1 MKYLLRIFFVL
12 ISIQATGQ
20 ELWQLYPWAA
30 DSTYIIGSHQSGE
43 PRWIPRSYLTSGFVS
58 GTGTATRVAWWNGT
72 NSLSSSANLYWD
84 NTNNELEII
93 NIPIGSNASNQLYAG
108 VNAGYGAT
116 SASYS
121 NFFGVN
127 AGSGATSASNSN
139 FYGYYAGYGATNAS
153 FSNFFGYGTGSAG
166 LGSNNILIGTNI
178 TLPDGSSNA
187 MNLGSVLFGTGLY
200 SNTSVKNST
209 GSTGGKI
216 GILTNTPARELHV
229 AGEARITDL
238 TTDTPTRIV
247 GADADGDLGALTLG
261 SGLNLTGGTLNTV
274 NNGTVTGSGTATR
287 VAFWNGTSTLSSNA
301 NLYWDNTNSRLGI
314 NIGSPSNSLHIEGRM
329 TLVQSPSNVFITGGN
344 STVTGSSNLAIGGGT
359 LTSLT
364 SGYQNVGI
372 GVGAAPAINTG
383 FSNLAMGAQSMNN
396 CTNCYNNVGVGNQT
410 LFANGSGFGNVAI
423 GNAALT
429 YATTDANVAVGFNA
443 LGNQTSGQYNSVFG
457 YFAGLNLTTGSNNT
471 FGGFFSGVTNGSSN
485 TAFGYYAG
493 NGVTGNSNVF
503 FGNFAG
509 HGTRTESNALYIAN
523 SNSTTNGIYGNFSN
537 SRFGINVAPAS
548 LERTFHVNGEAR
560 IADLT
565 TDTPTRIVGADADG
579 DLGEVTLGSGL
590 SLTGGTLTATGSG
603 GTVTSVAA
611 SGGTGI
617 SVTGSPI
624 TSSGTLTITNTAP
637 DQTVSITGAG
647 INAVTG
653 TYPSFT
659 VTGTE
664 VDGSTT
670 NEKIT
675 ALTWNDAQDSL
686 QVVENGQIYRAKIT
700 GFGTGNGTVTSV
712 GASGGTGI
720 SITGSPITSSGTL
733 TITNTAPDQV
743 VSITGAGINTVTGTY
758 PSFTVT
764 GTEVDG
770 SVTNEK
776 ITALTWNDAQ
786 DSLQVVENGQIYR
799 AKITGFG
806 TGNGTVTSVGASGG
820 TGISITGSPI
830 TSSGTLTITNTAPD
844 QVVSITGAGINT
856 VTGTYPSFTVTGT
869 EVDGSVT
876 NEKIT
881 ALTWNDAQD
890 SLQVVENGQIYRA
903 KITGFGT
910 GNGTVTSVGLATG
923 TAGTDVNVSGSPIT
937 GAGTI
942 TINIPDASASNRGLI
957 TTGTQTIAGAKTF
970 SYLGGAGVGKSAIVL
985 ADNNGRLEDLYPG
998 AASAGDVVTYNGT
1011 TFVLQTPSTGMT
1023 SWLLAASGTA
1033 GSQSITNGAT
1043 ATIAAG
1049 TGITATRS
1057 TGTVTI
1063 TNTGDTNA
1071 SDDLTTSTNFAGDV
1085 TGLYNNLQLGTGVV
1099 GAPELASTAVTAGS
1113 YTLANITVDADGR
1126 VTAASNGSGGDTD
1139 WYDWGTWQSPY
1150 GVSSTI
1156 GSGDKIQIGR
1166 DGTYGA
1172 PTEMLKVYGDARF
1185 MNQVKDAAG
1194 SAGTSG
1200 QVLTSTG
1207 SAVTW
1212 TTPVDG
1218 SITNEAQS
1226 WTNSGTTSYTG
1237 TLSQANGSGGGS
1249 FNINA
1254 GTAIGVAHSS
1264 GTVTITNN
1272 GDTDLSNEAHITL
1285 ASGTSSSVNIKGAYQ
1300 SGASIFANGTGVTIN
1315 AGTNVSFSGISNTP
1329 TGAGSF
1335 TINAVQPIGHI
1346 RSNGNL
1352 VTQTWETSW
1361 TVVDFGAGANKSIGS
1376 GVTAN
1381 VSSDR
1386 IETTAGGT
1394 YELTYSFSFKSP
1406 NTGTY
1411 NFAIG
1416 EGTGT
1421 TVNTLTQRDLTVSS
1435 ANQNMIVSGS
1445 LLLLP
1450 TAATNYYIIVQ
1461 APSSSSVDV
1470 MDIHFMVKKLE

>member
-806 TGNGTVTSVGASGG
+806 TGNGTVTSVG
-820 TGISITGSPI
+820 
-830 TSSGTLTITNTAPD
+830 
-844 QVVSITGAGINT
+844 
-856 VTGTYPSFTVTGT
+856 
-869 EVDGSVT
+869 
-876 NEKIT
+876 
-881 ALTWNDAQD
+881 
-890 SLQVVENGQIYRA
+890 
-903 KITGFGT
+903 
-910 GNGTVTSVGLATG
+910 LATG